1 MRITDLLRAEGIQL
15 RAAPSDREQ
24 AIDLLVALQDKAG
37 NLTDP
42 EQYKRDILA
51 REEQGST
58 AIGNGIA
65 VPHAKSGAVRRPG
78 LAAMTVP
85 AGVDYNAPDAQP
97 STLFFMIAAPKDG
110 GTPIWRSSPA

>member
-51 REEQGST
+51 REE
-58 AIGNGIA
+58 
-65 VPHAKSGAVRRPG
+65 
-78 LAAMTVP
+78 
-85 AGVDYNAPDAQP
+85 
-97 STLFFMIAAPKDG
+97 
-110 GTPIWRSSPA
+110 